1 MSSEK
6 LVLSP
11 SLSYHEHHGA
21 YYVYHNRVGYLLK
34 MSHDV
39 LGFLEAFRVPM
50 SEEEAAEHFGG
61 VYPGEMVRDFIAT
74 LRRHLCLLGGS
85 EREDESLWAM
95 FPIRS
100 RWLIYHAPTENTAPL
115 TFVRMGPD
123 RVPHVET
130 VAGWRRTLWELIDG
144 DKSLSALLALLR
156 RNPELEDEPD
166 VGRRVLETVGH
177 WVSYDLQLLRLSEY
191 PAAMYRQQPH
201 LRQPYLTSVLPFPRF
216 HWGDPAKASLEEQRV
231 VAPTRY
237 YEHEVRDPQAQFDDV
252 ETTLSHLFRLPHP
265 ALGGKAYGARMA
277 QALDEHGNLPAALRD
292 VVEVGG
298 GLGFFAQ
305 AFLDELLQRRPAA
318 AAALSYR
325 LVDLSPA
332 LQRAQQERLGAHA
345 GRVTFTPGNAE
356 QLELPAGSVDLLLC
370 NEVVGDFTGVR
381 VTRQELGFGLD
392 PDLLGGDG
400 RHGQHGLYGG
410 LEDRVRALGEV
421 GEYILKYQLPLD
433 DAPPEF
439 YVNLGLFQ
447 FLERVW
453 TALRP
458 GGVAVV
464 TEFGEEHQYPVLSL
478 HLDHPELS
486 IHFGHARHV
495 ARRIGFDVEF
505 SFVIDLL
512 GFERDLRTLACT
524 SSSFLALRELLR
536 PHGVVLDKLAYTED
550 MLHDAIG
557 DRVPF
562 DELHD
567 LQFEPIEERCMGLVP
582 HQFKALVLRK
592 PA

>member
-1 MSSEK
+1 MAGEK
-6 LVLSP
+6 LVLSA

-21 YYVYHNRVGYLLK
+21 YYVYHNRIGYLLK

-50 SEEEAAEHFGG
+50 SEDEAVEHFGG
-61 VYPGEMVRDFIAT
+61 VYPGEMVRDFVAT

-95 FPIRS
+95 FPVRS
-100 RWLIYHAPTENTAPL
+100 RWLVYHAPADPDAAL

-123 RVPHVET
+123 RVPQTEIVS
-130 VAGWRRTLWELIDG
+130 GWRRTLWELIDG
-144 DKSLSALLALLR
+144 DKSLSALLAMLR

-166 VGRRVLETVGH
+166 VGRRVLETVSR
-177 WVSYDLQLLRLSEY
+177 WVSYDLQLLRLSEF
-191 PAAMYRQQPH
+191 PASMYRQQPH
-201 LRQPYLTSVLPFPRF
+201 LRQPYLTSVLPYPRF
-216 HWGDPAKASLEEQRV
+216 RWGDPAKAPLDEQRV

-252 ETTLSHLFRLPHP
+252 ETTLSHLFRTEHP
-265 ALGGKAYGARMA
+265 ALGGKPYGARMFA
-277 QALDEHGNLPAALRD
+277 ALDEHGALPAMLHD

-298 GLGFFAQ
+298 GLGFFAK
-305 AFLDELLQRRPAA
+305 AFLDELAARKPAA
-318 AAALSYR
+318 ATGLTYR
-325 LVDLSPA
+325 IVDLSPA
-332 LQRAQQERLGAHA
+332 LQGAQQERLAEHA
-345 GRVTFTPGNAE
+345 EIVSFQAGNAE
-356 QLELPAGSVDLLLC
+356 ELDLAPASVDLLLC

-381 VTRQELGFGLD
+381 VSRQELGFGLD
-392 PDLLGGDG
+392 PDLLAGDG
-400 RHGQHGLYGG
+400 RQVQHGLFAG
-410 LEDRVRALGEV
+410 LEERIRALGPV
-421 GEYILKYQLPLD
+421 GDYILKYELPLD
-433 DAPPEF
+433 DAPVDF

-458 GGVAVV
+458 GGTAVL

-536 PHGVVLDKLAYTED
+536 PYGVVLDKLAYTED
-550 MLHDAIG
+550 MLRAAVG
-557 DRVPF
+557 DRVPLE
-562 DELHD
+562 ELRE
-567 LQFEPIEERCMGLVP
+567 LSFEPIEERCMGLVP
-582 HQFKALVLRK
+582 HQFKALVLKK